1 MGDLIFVP
9 ELGLITG
16 KNHNLS
22 FPIWYPS
29 TSSYR
34 PLLKKPK
41 KLNKKQKA
49 SPFNQ
54 TQHIMPLRLRTHNL
68 KKQDLKM
75 PQTALEVNIQPRPLT
90 IETSRHIKNKNY
102 TGVMVDNTKNSFL
115 STSLEVRLQARPLTI
130 VGGKRVKLS
139 LDNRPNNDISGEVYV
154 NLPSLH
160 QRPYKMDYNFA

>member
-54 TQHIMPLRLRTHNL
+54 TQHIMPVRLRTHNP
-68 KKQDLKM
+68 KRQDFKI

-90 IETSRHIKNKNY
+90 IETGRHIKHKNY
-102 TGVMVDNTKNSFL
+102 AAVMIDGTKNSFL
-115 STSLEVRLQARPLTI
+115 STSLDARIQARPSTI
-130 VGGKRVKLS
+130 VGVKRVKLS
-139 LDNRPNNDISGEVYV
+139 LDNRRNNDASEDVYV

-160 QRPYKMDYNFA
+160 QRPYKMDYDFA